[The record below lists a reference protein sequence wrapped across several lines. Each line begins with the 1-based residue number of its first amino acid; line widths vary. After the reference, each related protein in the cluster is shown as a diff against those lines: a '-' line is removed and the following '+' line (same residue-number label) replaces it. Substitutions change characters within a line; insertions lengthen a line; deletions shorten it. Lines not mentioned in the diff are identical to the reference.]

1 MKGKRHTTEQKIR
14 ILREADGAARSSC
27 INPSQRLT
35 LHLAQFSGP
44 AQTRSR
50 YDSNQEGNW
59 FLGPKPYISTDRD
72 SKLLRAVVVTAANL
86 SDMAKT
92 VELLHD

>member
-1 MKGKRHTTEQKIR
+1 MNW
-14 ILREADGAARSSC
+14 RSGLLL
-27 INPSQRLT
+27 PVR
-35 LHLAQFSGP
+35 F
-44 AQTRSR
+44 R

-59 FLGPKPYISTDRD
+59 FLGPKAYISTGRD

-92 VELLHD
+92 AELLHD